1 MNGVHDGAA
10 APALLVSEHATAS
23 PQPDVQLQ
31 HDDLICPVCR
41 SLLRDPFVTA
51 CGHSFCYPCVS
62 QHLAHRKNCP
72 SCAAYLTFDL
82 VYPNFLLQQLAAK
95 VKVADRR
102 RRASVAERIHQL
114 LRDADAAA
122 DADASAGAKGGGL
135 SEADLEGLLSALYA
149 RKQALQQ
156 RSAQDNLQLL
166 LHFLTY
172 SRSFGPCFLMCT
184 NIMSQHLTDVSSV
197 QPGRWCSDSVKGV
210 SPFLASD
217 FQGSKAAEAGGTQP
231 AASRAGER
239 H

>member
-1 MNGVHDGAA
+1 MNGVHSGAEGQGRLDGEHA
-10 APALLVSEHATAS
+10 ALL
-23 PQPDVQLQ
+23 PQADTLLQ
-31 HDDLICPVCR
+31 HDDLTCPVCR

-51 CGHSFCYPCVS
+51 CGHTFCYPCVS

-122 DADASAGAKGGGL
+122 DAGATGGTKSSAL
-135 SEADLEGLLSALYA
+135 SEEDLEGLLSVLYA

-172 SRSFGPCFLMCT
+172 SR
-184 NIMSQHLTDVSSV
+184 
-197 QPGRWCSDSVKGV
+197 
-210 SPFLASD
+210 
-217 FQGSKAAEAGGTQP
+217 
-231 AASRAGER
+231 
-239 H
+239 

>member
-10 APALLVSEHATAS
+10 APALLVSEHSTAA

-102 RRASVAERIHQL
+102 RRASTAERIHQL

-122 DADASAGAKGGGL
+122 EADASGGAKGGGL

-172 SRSFGPCFLMCT
+172 SRSLSPRFLIYTRRHAPILDSRLPM
-184 NIMSQHLTDVSSV
+184 L
-197 QPGRWCSDSVKGV
+197 PGRWHSVSFKGV

-217 FQGSKAAEAGGTQP
+217 VQRSKAAEARGAQP
-231 AASRAGER
+231 AAARAGER